1 MPEKGPWGETQTR
14 EPTCVRYKTT
24 ENRNEL
30 RPNRQKIRSM
40 WWSFAACMERMEY
53 FVLSFFFELKHLMY
67 LVRPVIAV
75 AYNCWSNCRRK
86 LVFLPKRMA
95 GSWLANLTAR
105 LLTWSWQQVGKYCL
119 VRRFKCTIE
128 NSSWPGCSLC
138 DQRYVYMYYVKF
150 CVRVLSFSL
159 FFFFFRFYMTK
170 IFYLIFLYLILN
182 FFCPGSRALTKNET
196 YHLYFSS
203 FLIHQVVR
211 REVAG

>member
-1 MPEKGPWGETQTR
+1 MSLNVKLSITFPQVAATGVTG
-14 EPTCVRYKTT
+14 
-24 ENRNEL
+24 EL
-30 RPNRQKIRSM
+30 RPNHQKIRSI

-67 LVRPVIAV
+67 SVRPVIAV

-138 DQRYVYMYYVKF
+138 DQRYVYIYHKF
-150 CVRVLSFSL
+150 PDFS
-159 FFFFFRFYMTK
+159 
-170 IFYLIFLYLILN
+170 
-182 FFCPGSRALTKNET
+182 T
-196 YHLYFSS
+196 YR
-203 FLIHQVVR
+203 IT
-211 REVAG
+211 